1 MKLPNIPRVFRLL
14 ALFTIFD
21 ALLLAVRMERLDFDW
36 TSLVNPW
43 ELRLERGTTFLFLA
57 WNLVLAWIPFLISSQ
72 LTKFQR
78 SKRWRI
84 GAVLLMWLL
93 FWPNA
98 PYILTDLYHLYPRP
112 GVPFWFDMMLILS
125 FAWTGLLLGLF
136 SLRQVHVFAALRWG
150 RSRARALVV
159 AVIALGSYGIFLGRF
174 QRWNSWDAF
183 TNPFALVRDVADTF
197 LHPAADYPVGIT
209 FLLAG
214 FIGCTY
220 LLFTHLLTVEKQE
233 RSAK

>member
-1 MKLPNIPRVFRLL
+1 MKMTHTGRAFALL
-14 ALFTIFD
+14 ALFTCFD
-21 ALLLAVRMERLDFDW
+21 AVLLAVRLDRFDFDW
-36 TSLVNPW
+36 TTLLHPW

-57 WNLVLAWIPFLISSQ
+57 WNLVLAWIPFLISNQ
-72 LTKFQR
+72 LPRFER

-84 GAVLLMWLL
+84 GAVLVVWLL

-136 SLRQVHVFAALRWG
+136 SLRHVHVFAAERWG
-150 RSRARALVV
+150 RKRARALVV

-183 TNPFALVRDVADTF
+183 THPLALGRDVVDTF
-197 LHPAADYPVGIT
+197 LRPAADYPVGVT

-214 FIGCTY
+214 FLGCTY
-220 LLFTHLLTVEKQE
+220 LLFQNFDQY
-233 RSAK
+233 SAK